1 MESNKTK
8 LRTGSG
14 ENNPLSFSTT
24 CFSTNDWITQP
35 TLIGM
40 GDDRPAYLMYP
51 THWHEALGQLPAAKK
66 LARERDALLVLVLDG
81 EIALDEMKS
90 LVAEFALAQ
99 VIPLWLSEESQS
111 KFNTA
116 VAMHTYQQINSDR
129 SLPEINAQTS
139 KLTLQQQLFRFCRQL
154 LTATKRSRRN

>member
-8 LRTGSG
+8 LRHGSVG
-14 ENNPLSFSTT
+14 NNSLSFSTT
-24 CFSTNDWITQP
+24 DSITQP

-51 THWHEALGQLPAAKK
+51 THWQEALGQIPPAKK

-99 VIPLWLSEESQS
+99 VIPLWLSEENQS

-116 VAMHTYQQINSDR
+116 VAMHTYQQITSDR

-139 KLTLQQQLFRFCRQL
+139 KPTLKQQLFRFCRQV
-154 LTATKRSRRN
+154 LTSTKRSHCN